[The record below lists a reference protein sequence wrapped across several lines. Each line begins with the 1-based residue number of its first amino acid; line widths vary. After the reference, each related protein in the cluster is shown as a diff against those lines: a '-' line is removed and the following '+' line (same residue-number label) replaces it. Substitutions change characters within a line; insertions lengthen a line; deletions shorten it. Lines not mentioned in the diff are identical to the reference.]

1 MEELFFGY
9 ANDIEV
15 PEIVIIVMLIGL
27 FISPF
32 VTNEKESLKL
42 NQKIWMILIFLGLTL
57 LILTGLYLTWS
68 PVGYNLVAG
77 VQGRYFVPAMILVL
91 LCLINKNDKLEYKN
105 VELKYFVVF
114 MVLNIIPVMQV
125 IGRF

>member
-114 MVLNIIPVMQV
+114 MVLNIIPIMQV